1 MTLRL
6 IPHTESVSR
15 MAKDTNKI
23 NVKAEDKR
31 KDYQNIDNSNKASH
45 EEINLDSNIGS
56 SSKFT
61 PKRKQVANQP

>member
-45 EEINLDSNIGS
+45 
-56 SSKFT
+56 
-61 PKRKQVANQP
+61 